1 MKISNVQNF
10 QPFCNAKKAAKT
22 DDKNPIS
29 TRGERATLLKA
40 TVGAGLYVGAEALY
54 YLDDGGFMLES
65 LFDYSEKKVNRNAKL
80 SGKTPSAGKYLAAW
94 GAVTIGFVA
103 AVAAVYTL
111 YKTPEIIYQGRVN
124 AFKKGKDMDV
134 YTKGNKV
141 ERELYEQMNV
151 KAANANFEEKKK
163 LAEQYLKLRAAKNQL
178 PDFIEGE
185 NLSKLKVKK
194 SMLEKN

>member
-10 QPFCNAKKAAKT
+10 QPFCSAKKASKA

-29 TRGERATLLKA
+29 IRGEDANLLKA
-40 TVGAGLYVGAEALY
+40 TVVAGLGVGGRALWW
-54 YLDDGGFMLES
+54 LCEEGFM
-65 LFDYSEKKVNRNAKL
+65 FDITEGVGRKIVDKNAKL
-80 SGKTPSAGKYLAAW
+80 TGKPASGGKYLAAW
-94 GAVTIGFVA
+94 AAVTIGFVA

-111 YKTPEIIYQGRVN
+111 YKTPEIIYQGKIN

-141 ERELYEQMNV
+141 ERELYEQMND
-151 KAANANFEEKKK
+151 KAANASFEEKKK

-194 SMLEKN
+194 SKLEKN